1 MNEVRRKQ
9 KRLYKTMRTLVIFG
23 ALFLIVYIGI
33 SPTVAELNHTLSVVL
48 YYICNILV
56 VAVLVVLF
64 VYYSKYG
71 KVESF
76 LNNAENEITDAG
88 YYFTSRQEKSIDD
101 YCSVMYDDLQKC
113 GFYMDKNLEINDF
126 DFFARAMK
134 RKEFFYIA
142 DILNVDRNDVLAYL
156 DTVIFDITAN
166 NIKRSGDG
174 VLCFVTDKADD
185 SAVSLSKMI
194 TPLGKKEKLKI
205 AIAIAETSTGRV
217 YFLGNA
223 KTKCQQLIANFVMNC
238 DVPIKEEYIAKE
250 KLSFQ
255 SEIEEKMKKF
265 NLKDYRNG
273 DFYIH

>member
-250 KLSFQ
+250 KLPFQ

>member
-1 MNEVRRKQ
+1 MNEIRKKQ
-9 KRLYKTMRTLVIFG
+9 KRLYKLMKTLVIFG

-33 SPTVAELNHTLSVVL
+33 SPMVAEVNNTVSVVL
-48 YYICNILV
+48 YYFCNILV

-64 VYYSKYG
+64 LYYSKYG

-76 LNNAENEITDAG
+76 LNNAENEINDAG
-88 YYFTSRQEKSIDD
+88 YYLSARSENTVEN
-101 YCSVMYDDLQKC
+101 YCSVIFDDLQKC
-113 GFYMDKNLEINDF
+113 GFYMDRSLEINDF
-126 DFFARAMK
+126 DFYARGMK

-142 DILNVDRNDVLAYL
+142 DVSNLDRNDILAYL
-156 DTVIFDITAN
+156 DSVIYDLTAN

-174 VLCFVTDKADD
+174 VLCFVTDEADE
-185 SAVSLSKMI
+185 SAIALSKMI

-205 AIAIAETSTGRV
+205 AIAIVEISTGRV

-238 DVPIKEEYIAKE
+238 DVPIKKEYISVE
-250 KLSFQ
+250 KLPFQ
-255 SEIEEKMKKF
+255 LEIEEKMKSF

>member
-9 KRLYKTMRTLVIFG
+9 KRLYNTMRTLVIFG

-88 YYFTSRQEKSIDD
+88 YYLTSRQEKSIDD
-101 YCSVMYDDLQKC
+101 YCSVMFDDLQKC

-185 SAVSLSKMI
+185 SAISLSKMI

-250 KLSFQ
+250 KLPFQ
-255 SEIEEKMKKF
+255 SEIEDKMKKF